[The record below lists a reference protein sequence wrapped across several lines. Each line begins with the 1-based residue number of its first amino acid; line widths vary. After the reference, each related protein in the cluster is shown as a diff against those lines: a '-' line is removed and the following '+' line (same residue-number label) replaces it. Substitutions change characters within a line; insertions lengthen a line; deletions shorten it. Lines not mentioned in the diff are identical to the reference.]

1 MKAIIG
7 LRSLGGHNPGNG
19 RIVIGAS
26 DFGLVVGLGPTWRGI
41 RTVAVD
47 GQGPVEIASDWV
59 DANSDDEVDL

>member
-26 DFGLVVGLGPTWRGI
+26 DFGLVVGLGQHG
-41 RTVAVD
+41 AAS
-47 GQGPVEIASDWV
+47 GQWPWTAK
-59 DANSDDEVDL
+59 AQ